1 MNMPKVKDMMTTDI
15 ECCTPLDNIYEA
27 AVKMRDYNVG
37 AIPITDGNRLVGI
50 VTDRDLVVR
59 GIAEKKPA
67 STAVTEVMSEQLVTI
82 SPAASV
88 TEAAQLMAKYQIRR
102 LPVVE
107 GDTLVGMMSL
117 GDLAVHE
124 MSDDQ
129 AGEALT
135 QISQYH

>member
-1 MNMPKVKDMMTTDI
+1 MTTVKEMMTTDI
-15 ECCTPLDNIYEA
+15 ECCTPLDHIYEA

-37 AIPITDGNRLVGI
+37 CIPIVDGNRLVGI
-50 VTDRDLVVR
+50 VTDRDLVIR
-59 GIAEKKPA
+59 GIAEKKPG

-82 SPAASV
+82 SPDASV
-88 TEAAQLMAKYQIRR
+88 AEAARLMAKHQIRR

-117 GDLAVHE
+117 GDLAIHE
-124 MSDDQ
+124 ESDEQ

-135 QISQYH
+135 EISQYH